1 MVSFS
6 ESSYFSE
13 TDVVQTLFWPKLIDY
28 SRSIWSRHLWH
39 HLPPLSN
46 DRVLLAVSPI
56 RSVNGVK
63 VSLVWCKEQKDD
75 LPDLCFDL
83 KIKRVPAVGRGSA
96 WHRVDGMTSDPWG
109 RVRGDRL
116 GFAPECQ
123 APGQQ
128 TLTGL
133 VMIYGA
139 GVSLMAAQ
147 PWGGPKW

>member
-1 MVSFS
+1 
-6 ESSYFSE
+6 
-13 TDVVQTLFWPKLIDY
+13 
-28 SRSIWSRHLWH
+28 
-39 HLPPLSN
+39 
-46 DRVLLAVSPI
+46 
-56 RSVNGVK
+56 VK
-63 VSLVWCKEQKDD
+63 VSHTWCKEQEDS

-83 KIKRVPAVGRGSA
+83 KIKRVPAVCRGSA
-96 WHRVDGMTSDPWG
+96 WHRVDGMTSDPG
-109 RVRGDRL
+109 GVLREDRL

-139 GVSLMAAQ
+139 GVSLMAAR

>member
-6 ESSYFSE
+6 ESFYFPE
-13 TDVVQTLFWPKLIDY
+13 TSMVQTLFWPKLIDY

-46 DRVLLAVSPI
+46 NRFLLAVSPI

-63 VSLVWCKEQKDD
+63 VSHAWCKEQEDS

-83 KIKRVPAVGRGSA
+83 KIKRVPAVCRGIA

-109 RVRGDRL
+109 RVEGRSAGFCPWMSGPWAADPHRL
-116 GFAPECQ
+116 GNDLW
-123 APGQQ
+123 GR
-128 TLTGL
+128 
-133 VMIYGA
+133 
-139 GVSLMAAQ
+139 GVIDGCLALGR
-147 PWGGPKW
+147 P

>member
-1 MVSFS
+1 M
-6 ESSYFSE
+6 
-13 TDVVQTLFWPKLIDY
+13 
-28 SRSIWSRHLWH
+28 
-39 HLPPLSN
+39 
-46 DRVLLAVSPI
+46 
-56 RSVNGVK
+56 K

-96 WHRVDGMTSDPWG
+96 WHRVVGMTSDPWG